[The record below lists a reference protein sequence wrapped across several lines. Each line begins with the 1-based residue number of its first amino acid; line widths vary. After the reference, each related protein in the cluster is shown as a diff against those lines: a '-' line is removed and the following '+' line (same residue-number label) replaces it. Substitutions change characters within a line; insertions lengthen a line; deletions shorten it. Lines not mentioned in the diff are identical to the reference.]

1 MSSMLVT
8 DAGDEIY
15 CRQSIFFDEE
25 ISTDL
30 AFVRTQKLPGQKYMR
45 QKRGRP
51 CIPRMMKNQMKINKN
66 SHQIR
71 ITA

>member
-1 MSSMLVT
+1 MLVR
-8 DAGDEIY
+8 DAGDEMY
-15 CRQSIFFDEE
+15 VFDGK

-30 AFVRTQKLPGQKYMR
+30 AFVQTQKLPDEKCLR